1 MEDTEALIISAQSK
15 VSSTITAL
23 ESAIATYDGMQ
34 NKPEQYADTI
44 ASMKKLLSRLEAW
57 EKNSLKNSRA
67 PTESKKKSLNDLITI
82 ADSSKGD
89 F

>member
-1 MEDTEALIISAQSK
+1 MEDTEALIIRAQSR

-34 NKPEQYADTI
+34 NKPERYAGTI

-67 PTESKKKSLNDLITI
+67 PVESKKKSLSELITI

>member
-1 MEDTEALIISAQSK
+1 MEDTEATILRAQSK

-23 ESAIATYDGMQ
+23 ESAIATYDAMQ
-34 NKPEQYADTI
+34 NKPERYADTI
-44 ASMKKLLSRLEAW
+44 AGMRKLLSRLEAW
-57 EKNSLKNSRA
+57 EKKSLMGTRA
-67 PTESKKKSLNDLITI
+67 PPETKKKSLSELIAI